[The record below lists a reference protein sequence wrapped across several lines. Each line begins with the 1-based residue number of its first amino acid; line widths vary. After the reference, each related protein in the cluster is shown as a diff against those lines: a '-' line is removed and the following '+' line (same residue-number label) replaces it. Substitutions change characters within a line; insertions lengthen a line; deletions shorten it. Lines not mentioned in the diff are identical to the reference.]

1 MAKKFLN
8 HQGLD
13 TLLKRLKLKAAT
25 VDDVEEQLGNNT
37 RTYITDVDYSQVSEN
52 VIFDGTVVT
61 STDEVSYNGVA
72 LHNLHHF
79 KIDDTILSPFVKE
92 YIVEIDG
99 NSDVLPVLSEV
110 TVGSLQMWGDVGL
123 FSGPYT
129 TFAIWVV
136 WGGEALVTGNLVT
149 GNRDYF
155 GEQGSEHHLKISY
168 NVFDLSIDYKEG
180 EQ

>member
-25 VDDVEEQLGNNT
+25 VDDVEEQLGNDT

-61 STDEVSYNGVA
+61 STDEVSYNGVS
-72 LHNLHHF
+72 LNNMKHF
-79 KIDDTILSPFVKE
+79 KIDDTILRPLVKE

-99 NSDVLPVLSEV
+99 NSDVLPVLSIY
-110 TVGSLQMWGDVGL
+110 TAGTTGSLQMWGNVGL
-123 FSGPYT
+123 FSGPQT

-136 WGGEALVTGNLVT
+136 WGREALVTGNK
-149 GNRDYF
+149 DYF